1 MTRHRHV
8 ATVAA
13 IALCLA
19 ASARAQSWPARP
31 IKAIVPVGAGSATD
45 VVPRAVFEP
54 LAVELG
60 QPIVIE
66 NRVGAGGTLGVGAVA
81 RANPD
86 GYTILVNSSAHAI
99 APWIVPNVPYD
110 TAKDLAGAL
119 MIGQNANVMIV
130 LPSRGWKTVQ
140 DFVAAAKAKPGSIN
154 YGSAGVGT
162 ATHLSAEKFRLSAGF
177 EAVHVPYKGGAEA
190 LTDILGG
197 RIDFYFCPISTAL
210 AFIRDRQV
218 LALVVSTPTRAADLP
233 AVPTTLEA
241 GYPNSDSTIWYGVF
255 MPARTPRG
263 IVERF
268 HAVGAKLLATPAMRQ
283 KLKQL
288 AVDPMLLTPAD
299 MDRFVADEIAAN
311 GKLIKAAGIQ

>member
-1 MTRHRHV
+1 MRRHRHV

-31 IKAIVPVGAGSATD
+31 IKAIVPLGAGSATD

-60 QPIVIE
+60 QPIVVE

-130 LPSRGWKTVQ
+130 LPSKGWKTVQ

-210 AFIRDRQV
+210 AFIRDGQV

-255 MPARTPRG
+255 MPARTPRD

-288 AVDPMLLTPAD
+288 AVDPMLLTPSD